1 MLYNG
6 EYVNQLEIK
15 FFWPLTE
22 QIELDLDFTESI
34 NFNLQKIFKEN
45 QQSIG
50 NYVLGGTGGTTGAT
64 WATARNFHL
73 ELDHVTI
80 GLDKPVPWY
89 RKKLYK
95 LLGMKVIEK

>member
-1 MLYNG
+1 MD
-6 EYVNQLEIK
+6 QLEIK

-34 NFNLQKIFKEN
+34 NFNLQRMKET
-45 QQSIG
+45 QSRLSQSIYLSQY
-50 NYVLGGTGGTTGAT
+50 NTGAT
-64 WATARNFHL
+64 WATNRSFHL
-73 ELDHVTI
+73 EPDHVTI
-80 GLDKPVPWY
+80 GLDKPIPWY

>member
-1 MLYNG
+1 MH
-6 EYVNQLEIK
+6 QLEIQ

-34 NFNLQKIFKEN
+34 NFNLQRMKET

-50 NYVLGGTGGTTGAT
+50 NYVLSASTGSV
-64 WATARNFHL
+64 WATDRMFHL
-73 ELDHVTI
+73 EADRVTI

-89 RKKLYK
+89 RKFLYK

>member
-6 EYVNQLEIK
+6 EYVNQLEIQ

-50 NYVLGGTGGTTGAT
+50 NYVISGTGAT

-73 ELDHVTI
+73 EPEHVTI

>member
-6 EYVNQLEIK
+6 EYVNQLEIQ

-22 QIELDLDFTESI
+22 QISLDLDYTESI
-34 NFNLQKIFKEN
+34 NYTIQKMKESH
-45 QQSIG
+45 QPIG
-50 NYVLGGTGGTTGAT
+50 NYVISGTGAS
-64 WATARNFHL
+64 WATNRFFHL
-73 ELDHVTI
+73 EPEHVTI

>member
-1 MLYNG
+1 MD
-6 EYVNQLEIK
+6 QLEIK

-34 NFNLQKIFKEN
+34 NFNLQRMKET
-45 QQSIG
+45 QSRLSQSIYLSQYSG
-50 NYVLGGTGGTTGAT
+50 T
-64 WATARNFHL
+64 WATNRSFHL
-73 ELDHVTI
+73 EPDRVTI

-89 RKKLYK
+89 RKMLYK